1 MINEL
6 NEHTI
11 VCGFGRNGRQA
22 VKRLKKHQQPF
33 VVVETNEEL
42 IAENEKDLL
51 FYKGSAL
58 SELRKHTN
66 CNVIGYRDAKGK
78 QYINP
83 DAHMVLESEGKLIIL
98 GTRDAIKKLNQMFQL
113 D

>member
-1 MINEL
+1 M
-6 NEHTI
+6 
-11 VCGFGRNGRQA
+11 
-22 VKRLKKHQQPF
+22 
-33 VVVETNEEL
+33 
-42 IAENEKDLL
+42 
-51 FYKGSAL
+51 
-58 SELRKHTN
+58 ELRKHTN